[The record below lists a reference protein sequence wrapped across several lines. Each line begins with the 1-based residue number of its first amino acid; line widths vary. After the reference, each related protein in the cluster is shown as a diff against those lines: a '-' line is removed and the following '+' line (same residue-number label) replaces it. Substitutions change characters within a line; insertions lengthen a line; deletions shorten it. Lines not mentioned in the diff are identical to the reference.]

1 MAQRKGSSSFTQTSF
16 NLVTTWLDPYH
27 WDTLT
32 KDDCLNDL
40 KKLVEIEDQIKHS
53 PATFKGITTDH
64 VKKAKDHIYDA
75 IEYMDYDELIQLAED
90 LIYSEH
96 QSDMSQETHHPIH

>member
-64 VKKAKDHIYDA
+64 VKKAKDHIYRTRLRA
-75 IEYMDYDELIQLAED
+75 IRARGGSKIIE
-90 LIYSEH
+90 
-96 QSDMSQETHHPIH
+96 MSNNWGVAFGRRPPLL